1 MLYPLSYEGGK
12 AGDTT
17 KPAARGCERRW
28 SDDEIRLVR
37 SG

>member
-17 KPAARGCERRW
+17 KLAARGCERRW
-28 SDDEIRLVR
+28 SAEPIRPVR